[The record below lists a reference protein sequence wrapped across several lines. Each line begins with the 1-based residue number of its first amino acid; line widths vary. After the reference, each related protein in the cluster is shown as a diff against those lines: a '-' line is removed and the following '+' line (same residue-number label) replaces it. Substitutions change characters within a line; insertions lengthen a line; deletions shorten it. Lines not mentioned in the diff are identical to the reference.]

1 MKVEYGKTGT
11 YLYWIGLILLAVFI
25 PTSKFG
31 LSVTQFYLIALWLL
45 LGVDMRSGNKILP
58 GIWYN
63 IKTRFSD
70 FIHNKVAVAMVSMY
84 IMHFIG
90 LIYTSDFQYA
100 FKDLRIK
107 LPLLVFP
114 LILSSM
120 KPLNKKQFDTVIWFF
135 IGSVFFV
142 TILGAIKFLRR
153 DFVDVRELS
162 VFVSHI
168 RVSLCMVFSMFVLGY
183 YLVKIQ

>member
-70 FIHNKVAVAMVSMY
+70 FIHNKVAVAIV
-84 IMHFIG
+84 
-90 LIYTSDFQYA
+90 
-100 FKDLRIK
+100 
-107 LPLLVFP
+107 
-114 LILSSM
+114 
-120 KPLNKKQFDTVIWFF
+120 
-135 IGSVFFV
+135 
-142 TILGAIKFLRR
+142 
-153 DFVDVRELS
+153 
-162 VFVSHI
+162 
-168 RVSLCMVFSMFVLGY
+168 
-183 YLVKIQ
+183 